1 MSGRSI
7 KNRNSN
13 PVTRARCS
21 SVPLYDD
28 ASVLAALQEALGNWT
43 RISCYPSNAPAIRYE
58 ITERLSR
65 SLGRCKQREALI
77 WLNRIL
83 LMRQNRQV
91 LFETLCHEAAHIA
104 AYYLYGAR
112 AKPHGPEWQSLLK
125 LAGLEPRTAIN
136 AGDAIGLN
144 EPSHRAG
151 TLYQY
156 HCPTCGMLH
165 RARFRTSMLR
175 CRGCVDA
182 GRSGVLT
189 VTRVDKG

>member
-13 PVTRARCS
+13 PVTKARYS
-21 SVPLYDD
+21 SVSLYDD

-43 RISCYPSNAPAIRYE
+43 RIWCYPSNAPAIRYE
-58 ITERLSR
+58 VTERLSR

-77 WLNRIL
+77 RLNRIL
-83 LMRQNRQV
+83 LMRQNRQI

-104 AYYLYGAR
+104 AYYLYGSR
-112 AKPHGPEWQSLLK
+112 AKPHGPEWQFLLK
-125 LAGLEPRTAIN
+125 LAGLEPHTAIN
-136 AGDAIGLN
+136 AGDVVGLN
-144 EPSHRAG
+144 EPSHRDG

-175 CRGCVDA
+175 CRGCFDA

-189 VTRVDKG
+189 VTRVAKG

>member
-1 MSGRSI
+1 
-7 KNRNSN
+7 
-13 PVTRARCS
+13 
-21 SVPLYDD
+21 
-28 ASVLAALQEALGNWT
+28 
-43 RISCYPSNAPAIRYE
+43 
-58 ITERLSR
+58 
-65 SLGRCKQREALI
+65 
-77 WLNRIL
+77 
-83 LMRQNRQV
+83 MRQNRQV

-151 TLYQY
+151 ILYQY